1 MLSTFWSTGARRS
14 QRKTLNT
21 GFLLSDNYFF
31 GSNHSRRHSNVLI
44 IGSWLLACVEQT
56 LRTSLASARFFS
68 VHVSYSM
75 PQLHNW
81 WKVCRPQPHPTPSIL
96 ALRLSFNVYSSSVDE
111 VVRILRVSQRC
122 SFCIQ
127 ASNSSASHTPQ
138 KNMLQCSSYLNQGTT
153 ANKDQKSPLHLF
165 WSIHR
170 AFLLFLLQ
178 MVVFQ
183 LNYKKQKVLSYT
195 ALEK

>member
-111 VVRILRVSQRC
+111 VVRILRECLRGVHSVSK
-122 SFCIQ
+122 Q
-127 ASNSSASHTPQ
+127 AT
-138 KNMLQCSSYLNQGTT
+138 
-153 ANKDQKSPLHLF
+153 
-165 WSIHR
+165 
-170 AFLLFLLQ
+170 LLQ
-178 MVVFQ
+178 VIHHKRTCYSVHLTWIRARLPTRIRKVHFTFFDQ
-183 LNYKKQKVLSYT
+183 FIELFFCFCYKWWSSS
-195 ALEK
+195 